1 MITRDNIKSVLK
13 AITPE
18 DLKAIEE
25 SDKDY
30 VVIMLWIV
38 NTGYHVEA
46 NAFDFCPREMDQI
59 VNNGHCWMDRDEFYE
74 LLATELDFKP

>member
-13 AITPE
+13 EITPE
-18 DLKAIEE
+18 DLTAIEE
-25 SDKDY
+25 SNKDY
-30 VVIMLWIV
+30 VAVTLHIF

-46 NAFDFCPREMDQI
+46 NTFDFCERTMDEL
-59 VNNGHCWMDRDEFYE
+59 NANGNLWTDRDGFYE